1 MTITIVTGEF
11 SGRREERIARLGWG
25 RCYIERPVRP
35 YPDEPWIYDNGAF
48 RETNRMEREHPD
60 AETWPAW
67 DVPNYVTM
75 LKRWEKT
82 YRAGLTPLFAVA
94 PDLPYWGLESLDE
107 SMAAVTELR
116 ARFPGWR
123 WYLAVQ
129 DGMTADTI
137 TGPAGD
143 YLEFGDA
150 GQLDLFTG
158 RPTTV
163 LDYFDGVFLGGSD
176 DFKLEHG
183 PAMAAAAHAAGK
195 PCHYGRASTPRKLA
209 AAIAAGC
216 DSADSAFILWTD
228 ARFIRYARAWT
239 VLTGQLDPELETW
252 LAAGGPI
259 TPKLE
264 AA

>member
-35 YPDEPWIYDNGAF
+35 YPDEPWIYDNAAF
-48 RETNRMEREHPD
+48 RETNRVNREYAD
-60 AETWPAW
+60 ETLQPCWE
-67 DVPNYVTM
+67 VPNHARMVA
-75 LKRWEKT
+75 RWEKT
-82 YRAGLTPLFAVA
+82 YRAGHTPLFAVT
-94 PDLPYWGLESLDE
+94 PDLPMDPESLDE
-107 SMAAVTELR
+107 SLAAITELR
-116 ARFPGWR
+116 DRFPGWR

-129 DGMTADTI
+129 DGMTAATLEE
-137 TGPAGD
+137 PAGLHFESMD
-143 YLEFGDA
+143 PL
-150 GQLDLFTG
+150 QLDVFTG

-183 PAMAAAAHAAGK
+183 PAMTAVAHAAGK
-195 PCHYGRASTPRKLA
+195 PSHYGRASTPRKLA

-259 TPKLE
+259 TPKQE